1 MAIFNYAKTY
11 SEVSS
16 YLSATKGTTGDYI
29 KFIITGDSHIISH
42 GVDFT
47 PWSTDETYGKGTGKY
62 WNIKYL
68 PIDDYTTSSDN
79 GLWTSKTIADK
90 ISAITGTIADGMH
103 FRGTLSTDDN
113 TKYSVNGG
121 TADAFPTGVV
131 GDTYRIAKSGT
142 YKGNTCEAGD
152 LLICVTAKT
161 NDTEEAWTVAQTNI
175 NGIVYH
181 KINNVFRG
189 FYSNDTD
196 TFTIYAPTKAGT
208 EGQLLISNGGTR
220 IPTWTNQ
227 SDITAGKVQSSLKL
241 DTNTGLYWDSGSS
254 YNGSAEATI
263 RMHLASYDN
272 FGTIK
277 GDSDTVTINNGIL
290 SLTSKNILNAL
301 DLDSIASV
309 NTWRPVKKYG
319 PSGWE
324 ELLGI
329 GPDTNSSL
337 GFKSGSGTTIQTYTD
352 TDNKVSYVTFNV
364 NTGYTTDTTD
374 TTNRKYAVQVDTS
387 TSGTNAN
394 QLYVNVPW
402 VAYGV
407 VSTTANGLAPQL
419 KETEGSINS
428 VNYKVL
434 CYDSETNPVWKKLP
448 SNAFLNTWR
457 TITWG
462 GTNINNNP
470 LTVTGSG
477 HTKVSANA
485 TTGAAVISSTW
496 RPISIDNTSIGD
508 STSLNIV
515 GSNKTSVSYNNG
527 TATISSTWRDIQIG
541 GTSIENQALNFM
553 PTGSI
558 YVVKNDMNTSNEN
571 TFDVGFDIAWYNISE
586 SKYEYE

>member
-47 PWSTDETYGKGTGKY
+47 PWSTDGTYGKETGKY

-68 PIDDYTTSSDN
+68 PIDASTTSSDN
-79 GLWTSKTIADK
+79 GLWTSKTISEK
-90 ISAITGTIADGMH
+90 IGAITGTIVDGMH

-113 TKYSVNGG
+113 TKYSVNGE
-121 TADAFPTGVV
+121 TVDAFPTGVV
-131 GDTYRIAKSGT
+131 GDTYRIAKPGT

-161 NDTEEAWTVAQTNI
+161 NDTKEAWTVAQTNI

-181 KINNVFRG
+181 KINNVSRG

-196 TFTIYAPTKAGT
+196 TFTIYAPTSAGT
-208 EGQLLISNGGTR
+208 ADQLLISKGGTS
-220 IPTWTNQ
+220 IPAWTNQ
-227 SDITAGKVQSSLKL
+227 SNITAGKVQNSLNL
-241 DTNTGLYWDSGSS
+241 SEDTGLYWNSGSS

-263 RMHLASYDN
+263 GMYMASYEN

-277 GDSDTVTINNGIL
+277 GDSNTVTINNGVL
-290 SLTSKNILNAL
+290 SITSSNILKAL
-301 DLDSIASV
+301 NLESIASV

-319 PSGWE
+319 STGWE
-324 ELLGI
+324 NLLGI
-329 GPDTNSSL
+329 GPDTNSL
-337 GFKSGSGTTIQTYTD
+337 GFKSGSGTTIQTNID
-352 TDNKVSYVTFNV
+352 DKVSYVTFNV
-364 NTGYTTDTTD
+364 NTQYTTDP
-374 TTNRKYAVQVDTS
+374 TNRNYAVQVDDS

-402 VAYGV
+402 IAYGV
-407 VSTTANGLAPQL
+407 VSTNASGLAPQL
-419 KETEGSINS
+419 KETEGNINS
-428 VNYKVL
+428 ANYKVL

-462 GTNINNNP
+462 ETNINSNP

-477 HTKVSANA
+477 HTTVSANA

-496 RPISIDNTSIGD
+496 RPINIGDTSIDD
-508 STSLNIV
+508 STSLKIV
-515 GSNKTSVSYNNG
+515 GSNKTSVSYKEG

-541 GTSIENQALNFM
+541 GTSIENQVLNFM

>member
-47 PWSTDETYGKGTGKY
+47 PWSTDGKYGTGKY

-68 PIDDYTTSSDN
+68 PIDDSTTHSDN
-79 GLWTSKTIADK
+79 GLWTSKTIFDK
-90 ISAITGTIADGMH
+90 ISTITGTIADGMH
-103 FRGTLSTDDN
+103 FKGTLSTDDN

-121 TADAFPTGVV
+121 TAGDFPTGAV
-131 GDTYRIAKSGT
+131 GDTYRIAKPGK
-142 YKGNTCEAGD
+142 YNGNICEAGD

-161 NDTEEAWTVAQTNI
+161 NNTEEVWTVAQTNI
-175 NGIVYH
+175 NGTVTH
-181 KINNVFRG
+181 HINNKAINV
-189 FYSNDTD
+189 YSNELNTS
-196 TFTIYAPTKAGT
+196 FTIYAPTSAGT
-208 EGQLLISNGGTR
+208 KGQLLISAGGTAT
-220 IPTWTNQ
+220 PTWTNQ
-227 SDITAGKVQSSLKL
+227 SDIIAGKVQSSLKL
-241 DTNTGLYWDSGSS
+241 STGTGLYWTTDSSS

-263 RMHLASYDN
+263 GMYLASYTN

-277 GDSDTVTINNGIL
+277 GDSETVTITNGVL
-290 SLTSKNILNAL
+290 SLTSSNILKAL
-301 DLDSIASV
+301 SLESIASV

-319 PSGWE
+319 STGWE
-324 ELLGI
+324 DLLDI
-329 GPDTNSSL
+329 GPDTNPL
-337 GFKSGSGTTIQTYTD
+337 GFKSGSGTTIKTD
-352 TDNKVSYVTFNV
+352 TEDKVSYVTFNV
-364 NTGYTTDTTD
+364 NTGYTPD
-374 TTNRKYAVQVDTS
+374 TTNINNRNYAVQVDTS

-402 VAYGV
+402 IAYGV
-407 VSTTANGLAPQL
+407 VSTSANGLAPLL

-428 VNYKVL
+428 GNYKVL

-470 LTVTGSG
+470 LTVTGGG
-477 HTKVSANA
+477 HTTVSANA

-496 RPISIDNTSIGD
+496 RPISINGTDIGN
-508 STSLNIV
+508 SSLKIV

-558 YVVKNDMNTSNEN
+558 YVVKNDMDTSNEN

>member
-16 YLSATKGTTGDYI
+16 YLSATKDTTGDYI

-47 PWSTDETYGKGTGKY
+47 PWSTDGTYGKDTGKY

-68 PIDDYTTSSDN
+68 PIDASTTSSDN
-79 GLWTSKTIADK
+79 GLWTSKTISDK
-90 ISAITGTIADGMH
+90 ISTITGTIADGMH
-103 FRGTLSTDDN
+103 FRGTLSTEDN

-121 TADAFPTGVV
+121 TAGDFPTGVV
-131 GDTYRIAKSGT
+131 GDTYRIAKSGR
-142 YKGNTCEAGD
+142 YNGNTCEAGD
-152 LLICVTAKT
+152 LLICVTAET
-161 NDTEEAWTVAQTNI
+161 NDTKEAWTVAQTNI

-181 KINNVFRG
+181 KINNVSRG

-196 TFTIYAPTKAGT
+196 TFTIYAPTSAGAAD
-208 EGQLLISNGGTR
+208 QLLISKGGTS

-227 SDITAGKVQSSLKL
+227 SNITAGKVQKSLKL
-241 DTNTGLYWDSGSS
+241 STGTGLYWTPDSSS
-254 YNGSAEATI
+254 YNGSAEAIIGMYT
-263 RMHLASYDN
+263 ASYEN

-277 GDSDTVTINNGIL
+277 GDSSTVTIKDGVL
-290 SLTSKNILNAL
+290 FLTKKNILKAL
-301 DLDSIASV
+301 SLESIASV
-309 NTWRPVKKYG
+309 NTWRPVKKWG
-319 PSGWE
+319 SSGWE
-324 ELLGI
+324 DLLEM
-329 GPDTNSSL
+329 GPDTNSL
-337 GFKSGSGTTIQTYTD
+337 GFKSGSGTTIQTD

-364 NTGYTTDTTD
+364 NTGYTPDTTNIN
-374 TTNRKYAVQVDTS
+374 NRKYAVQVDNS

-402 VAYGV
+402 IAYDV

-419 KETEGSINS
+419 KETEGNINS
-428 VNYKVL
+428 ANYKVL

-477 HTKVSANA
+477 HTTVSANA

-496 RPISIDNTSIGD
+496 RPISIGNTSIGD
-508 STSLNIV
+508 STSLKIV
-515 GSNKTSVSYNNG
+515 GSNKTSVGYKDG

-541 GTSIENQALNFM
+541 GASISDQTLNFM

-558 YVVKNDMNTSNEN
+558 YVVKKDMDTSNKD

>member
-16 YLSATKGTTGDYI
+16 YLSKTKGTTGDYI

-47 PWSTDETYGKGTGKY
+47 PWSTDGTYGKDTGKY

-68 PIDDYTTSSDN
+68 PIDASTTSSDN
-79 GLWTSKTIADK
+79 GLWTSKTISDK
-90 ISAITGTIADGMH
+90 ISTITGTIADGMH

-121 TADAFPTGVV
+121 TAGAFPTGVV
-131 GDTYRIAKSGT
+131 GDTYRIAKPGM

-181 KINNVFRG
+181 KINNIPRG

-196 TFTIYAPTKAGT
+196 TFTIYAPTKAGAKD
-208 EGQLLISNGGTR
+208 QLLISEGGTAT
-220 IPTWTNQ
+220 PTWTNQ
-227 SDITAGKVQSSLKL
+227 TAITAGKVQYSLNL
-241 DTNTGLYWDSGSS
+241 NTDTGLYWNSTSS
-254 YNGSAEATI
+254 PYNGSAEATI
-263 RMHLASYDN
+263 GMYPASYTN

-277 GDSDTVTINNGIL
+277 GDSNTVTITNGVL
-290 SLTSKNILNAL
+290 SITSSNILKAL
-301 DLDSIASV
+301 GLDSIASV

-329 GPDTNSSL
+329 GPDTNSL

-364 NTGYTTDTTD
+364 NTGYTTDP
-374 TTNRKYAVQVDTS
+374 TNRNYAVQVGTS
-387 TSGTNAN
+387 TSGTNDN

-402 VAYGV
+402 IAYDV

-428 VNYKVL
+428 GNYKVL

-477 HTKVSANA
+477 HTTVSANA

-496 RPISIDNTSIGD
+496 RPISIGNTSIGD
-508 STSLNIV
+508 STSLKIV
-515 GSNKTSVSYNNG
+515 GIDKTSVSYNNG
-527 TATISSTWRDIQIG
+527 TATISSAWRDIQIG
-541 GTSIENQALNFM
+541 GTSIQDQTLNFM

-558 YVVKNDMNTSNEN
+558 YVVKNDKDTSNEN
-571 TFDVGFDIAWYNISE
+571 TFNVGFDIAWYNISE

>member
-47 PWSTDETYGKGTGKY
+47 PWSTDETYGKDTGKY

-68 PIDDYTTSSDN
+68 PIDASTTSSDS

-90 ISAITGTIADGMH
+90 ISTITGTIADGMH
-103 FRGTLSTDDN
+103 FRGTLSTEDN

-121 TADAFPTGVV
+121 TAGAFPTGVV
-131 GDTYRIAKSGT
+131 GDTYRIAKSGR
-142 YKGNTCEAGD
+142 YNGNTCEAGD
-152 LLICVTAKT
+152 LLICVTAET
-161 NDTEEAWTVAQTNI
+161 NDTKEAWTVAQTNI
-175 NGIVYH
+175 NGTVTH
-181 KINNVFRG
+181 HVNNVAINV
-189 FYSNDTD
+189 YSNELKTS
-196 TFTIYAPTKAGT
+196 FTIYAPTSAGQK
-208 EGQLLISNGGTR
+208 GQLLISEGGTKA
-220 IPTWTNQ
+220 PTWTNQ
-227 SDITAGKVQSSLKL
+227 SEITAGKVQESLKL
-241 DTNTGLYWDSGSS
+241 SIGTGLYWTTDSSS

-263 RMHLASYDN
+263 GMCTASCEN

-277 GDSDTVTINNGIL
+277 GDLNTVTIKEGVL
-290 SLTSKNILNAL
+290 SLTQANILKAL
-301 DLDSIASV
+301 NLESIASV
-309 NTWRPVKKYG
+309 NTWRPVKKWG
-319 PSGWE
+319 SSGWE
-324 ELLGI
+324 DLLGI
-329 GPDTNSSL
+329 GPDTNPL
-337 GFKSGSGTTIQTYTD
+337 GFKSGPGTTIQTDTD

-364 NTGYTTDTTD
+364 NTGYTTDIN
-374 TTNRKYAVQVDTS
+374 NRKYAVQVDNS

-402 VAYGV
+402 IAYDV
-407 VSTTANGLAPQL
+407 VSATANGLAPQL
-419 KETEGSINS
+419 KETEGNINS
-428 VNYKVL
+428 ANYKVL

-477 HTKVSANA
+477 HTTVSANA

-496 RPISIDNTSIGD
+496 RPISIGDTSIGD
-508 STSLNIV
+508 STSLKIV
-515 GSNKTSVSYNNG
+515 GSNKTSVGYKDG

-541 GTSIENQALNFM
+541 GVSISDKTLNFM

-558 YVVKNDMNTSNEN
+558 YVVKNDMDTSNKD
-571 TFDVGFDIAWYNISE
+571 TSDVGFDIAWYNISE
-586 SKYEYE
+586 SKYEYEYE